1 VKGYFT
7 YKIMNYLKDSF
18 IIKAYPARA
27 VAYESWEPNILYN
40 IEAVQ
45 QAGEC
50 LSVVF
55 SPWRGKI

>member
-1 VKGYFT
+1 
-7 YKIMNYLKDSF
+7 MNYLKDSF